1 MINEL
6 WNIQKINITSE
17 QNIKCKWEEVKCP
30 QAEDAFYLHH
40 LSPREYMC
48 MCYVCVCVYMCIL
61 RIVKLWI
68 YQHISIFGY
77 RHALVCLQQ
86 SIFYVNELLL
96 LKLNSC
102 KMYNAYK
109 IARIQPVIAYD
120 LTGPTFIKNNAE
132 QH

>member
-1 MINEL
+1 MPSSRRRIL
-6 WNIQKINITSE
+6 SSSSE
-17 QNIKCKWEEVKCP
+17 PKRIHVHV
-30 QAEDAFYLHH
+30 L
-40 LSPREYMC
+40 R
-48 MCYVCVCVYMCIL
+48 VCVCVYMCIL